1 MNGLAQTLRR
11 PGQGQDAGDAR
22 EGDQRS
28 EARLGG
34 CAVDERRTQQG
45 EVGADRA
52 TSRGEA
58 LLGREQALGLLALAW
73 IRRGLLVAD
82 AGGREGDQPAQTMR
96 RPPAETFGEL
106 GERTRGE
113 QTRRIG
119 VLGPTPGKLSANPA
133 HTVLGPPRQRRIPT
147 DGLHSKGAREE
158 QGEQVSPYPSG
169 RPRHR
174 HDLAVSAHRGMVGAI
189 MRRVSIRPLL
199 LFLGP
204 ATALL
209 AGLIAHRTG
218 MPWAAAITLGIVL
231 WCALWWISEA
241 VEAPVTALIPLTLLP
256 LLGVLSPAQVA
267 AAVGHEAILLLAG
280 GFMLSRALV
289 AVGLHRRF
297 ALAIIA
303 AIGTSSPRRLVLAF
317 TLSAGLLSM
326 WVSNTATALML
337 LPIALALLEPH
348 PLKSA
353 LTIPLLLAI
362 AYGASIGGLGT
373 PIGTPPNLI
382 FLGVYRETSGR
393 DIGFLEWMSFG
404 LPLLAV
410 FLPIVALWLTR
421 GLPRRCPPLEG
432 IAPEPGMSAAQRRVL
447 AVFALT
453 VALWIFRTQPAGG
466 WAGLLGLSGANDAT
480 VALLAVLILLLLPDG
495 RGGRVFSWPQA
506 TDIPWGI
513 LVLFAGGLA
522 LASAFSVSGLGAI
535 LAERLG
541 AMAALPPL
549 LIVLAVS
556 SVMIFLTE
564 ITSNTAAAA
573 LAMPVLAAAASASG
587 VDPALFMLPAA
598 LAASCAFML
607 PVATAPNAVVY
618 ASGLVPAQRMA
629 REGLV
634 LNLVG
639 IVLLTLTGYLSLR

>member
-1 MNGLAQTLRR
+1 MR
-11 PGQGQDAGDAR
+11 P
-22 EGDQRS
+22 
-28 EARLGG
+28 
-34 CAVDERRTQQG
+34 
-45 EVGADRA
+45 
-52 TSRGEA
+52 
-58 LLGREQALGLLALAW
+58 
-73 IRRGLLVAD
+73 
-82 AGGREGDQPAQTMR
+82 
-96 RPPAETFGEL
+96 
-106 GERTRGE
+106 
-113 QTRRIG
+113 
-119 VLGPTPGKLSANPA
+119 
-133 HTVLGPPRQRRIPT
+133 
-147 DGLHSKGAREE
+147 
-158 QGEQVSPYPSG
+158 
-169 RPRHR
+169 
-174 HDLAVSAHRGMVGAI
+174 
-189 MRRVSIRPLL
+189 VSIRPLL

-573 LAMPVLAAAASASG
+573 LAMPVLAAAANASG

-618 ASGLVPAQRMA
+618 ASGLVPAPRMA